1 MPGLLREKRKR
12 ERESGSAEQPAT
24 DEDLVIEYYVV
35 CAPGEYTSTY
45 IRQTPE
51 IVQSGRRRGLGKG
64 TIIAEVIDGGD
75 VVGRWGRELADGS
88 VVPVTSGARTFVTF
102 QGGLMAGSRPT
113 LCQNCQTTKW
123 QLIYPT
129 ATGH

>member
-1 MPGLLREKRKR
+1 MRGLPREMRKR
-12 ERESGSAEQPAT
+12 ERESGSAGQPAT
-24 DEDLVIEYYVV
+24 DEDLVIENCVV

-64 TIIAEVIDGGD
+64 TIIAEVVDGD
-75 VVGRWGRELADGS
+75 IVGRWGRELADGS
-88 VVPVTSGARTFVTF
+88 VVPVTSDARTFVTF
-102 QGGLMAGSRPT
+102 GIVDGWIKTDT
-113 LCQNCQTTKW
+113 LSNCQTTRR
-123 QLIYPT
+123 QLIFRT